1 MARGMASPRIAVAL
15 NPAAWYFSARR
26 YPNREEFAMSF
37 RQFAASLVLVF
48 IAQTI
53 HAEDSGVQT
62 AIHTSPL
69 TPPRTGQLVEFA
81 PATTIVG
88 EKVLQRV
95 GMELNL
101 HTVIKQSGK
110 VAHDGTTALR
120 RRQERTI
127 EVVEVVEGRARQ
139 AKVSYALSRVMAPEN
154 NEPTAESTQ
163 PVEGKTYFITRQAER
178 LLVTDSEGAIPTQQE
193 YEIVV
198 NSMDTF
204 GQPNPLA
211 QFLLSKQI
219 RVGERLEIPQ
229 NIAGDMMGFDS
240 LGEVQKFELLLSEVK
255 SVNGKQCAVFVATI
269 VAQGKPENPLNVQAT
284 GNVVIELA
292 TCRTLEATLS
302 GPLAMQSTDQ
312 KTEYSATGDLL
323 LAIRSQYSA
332 K

>member
-1 MARGMASPRIAVAL
+1 
-15 NPAAWYFSARR
+15 
-26 YPNREEFAMSF
+26 MSF
-37 RQFAASLVLVF
+37 RHFTASLILVL
-48 IAQTI
+48 IAQALR
-53 HAEDSGVQT
+53 AEESGVQT
-62 AIHTSPL
+62 AIHTSPV
-69 TPPRTGQLVEFA
+69 TPPRTGQLVAFA

-101 HTVIKQSGK
+101 HTVIKQDGK
-110 VAHDGTTALR
+110 VAHDGTTSLR

-127 EVVEVVEGRARQ
+127 EVLEVVEGRARK
-139 AKVSYALSRVMAPEN
+139 AKVTYTLSRVVSPEN
-154 NEPTAESTQ
+154 NEPTDEITQ
-163 PVEGKTYFITRQAER
+163 PVEGKSYLITRDGER
-178 LLVTDSEGAIPTQQE
+178 LLVTESDGSIPTQKE
-193 YEIVV
+193 FELVV

-211 QFLLSKQI
+211 EFLLSRQI
-219 RVGERLEIPQ
+219 RVGESVEIPQ
-229 NIAGDMMGFDS
+229 HIAGVMMGLDS

-255 SVNGKQCAVFVATI
+255 TINGKECAVFVATI
-269 VAQGKPENPLNVQAT
+269 LAQGKPENPLKVEAG

-292 TCRTLEATLS
+292 TCRTLEATLT
-302 GPLAMQSTDQ
+302 GPLALQSTDQ

>member
-1 MARGMASPRIAVAL
+1 
-15 NPAAWYFSARR
+15 
-26 YPNREEFAMSF
+26 MSF
-37 RQFAASLVLVF
+37 RQFAASLLLILVV
-48 IAQTI
+48 QTLQ
-53 HAEDSGVQT
+53 AEESGVQT

-69 TPPRTGQLVEFA
+69 TPPRAGQLVEFS
-81 PATTIVG
+81 PATTNVG

-127 EVVEVVEGRARQ
+127 EVVEVVDGRARK
-139 AKVSYALSRVMAPEN
+139 AKVVYALSRVMAPEN
-154 NEPTAESTQ
+154 DEPTAEITQ

-211 QFLLSKQI
+211 KFLLSKQI

-240 LGEVQKFELLLSEVK
+240 LGEVQKFELLLNEVK
-255 SVNGKQCAVFVATI
+255 SVNGKECAVFVATI
-269 VAQGKPENPLNVQAT
+269 IARGKPENPLKVQAT

-292 TCRTLEATLS
+292 TCRTLEATLT

>member
-1 MARGMASPRIAVAL
+1 
-15 NPAAWYFSARR
+15 
-26 YPNREEFAMSF
+26 MSF
-37 RQFAASLVLVF
+37 RHFGASLIVVL
-48 IAQTI
+48 IAQALR
-53 HAEDSGVQT
+53 AEDTGVQT
-62 AIHTSPL
+62 AIHTSPV

-101 HTVIKQSGK
+101 HTIIKQDGK
-110 VAHDGTTALR
+110 VAHDGTTSLR

-127 EVVEVVEGRARQ
+127 EVLEVAEGRARK
-139 AKVSYALSRVMAPEN
+139 AKVTYTLSRVMSPEN
-154 NEPTAESTQ
+154 NEPTAEITQ
-163 PVEGKTYFITRQAER
+163 PVEGKTYLITREGER
-178 LLVTDSEGAIPTQQE
+178 LLVTESDGSIPTQKE
-193 YEIVV
+193 FELVV

-211 QFLLSKQI
+211 EFLLTRQI
-219 RVGERLEIPQ
+219 RVGESVEIPQ
-229 NIAGDMMGFDS
+229 HIAGVMMGLDS

-255 SVNGKQCAVFVATI
+255 SINGKECAVFVATI
-269 VAQGKPENPLNVQAT
+269 LAQGKPENPLKVEAG

-292 TCRTLEATLS
+292 TCRTLEATLT
-302 GPLAMQSTDQ
+302 GPLALQSTDQ

-332 K
+332 Q